1 MPQIITRFPPSPTGY
16 FHIGSART
24 ALFNFLFT
32 KKNGG
37 KIFLRFE
44 DTDRERSKKEYE
56 TDILDCLNW
65 LGITFCNKEPV
76 RQSERDKIYEK
87 YLKKMI
93 EEGNAYLSQ
102 ETPKDEKQRSEVVR
116 FKNPNK
122 KVKFDDIIRGEIEF
136 DTTEL
141 GDFVIAKSNHEPL
154 YHLAVV
160 IDDFEMGVTHVIR
173 GEDGISNTPRQI
185 LLQETIGAP
194 RPIYAH
200 IPLILAPDRL
210 KLSKRHGAVSL
221 NEYKN
226 QGYLPAAMINYLA
239 LLGWNPGTDQEI
251 FNINELIDLFDL
263 KRVQKSGAIFNI
275 EKLDWIN
282 KEHIKRLST
291 IDLENNVESRI
302 SNFPHF
308 AKATQGRQFPISKEL
323 LKKITPI
330 IIDRINKWSDVDEMI
345 KSGEIDWVFKE
356 PGTPDDGAH
365 LWTEYKKE
373 NLVWK
378 KLENNSDKFKITQE
392 NLKEVLVHL
401 EKISEDDFEENKIKE
416 AIWSFAEEKGRGE
429 VLWPM
434 RYALSGLEKSPNP
447 FVLAGVLGK
456 KETIKRLKNA
466 VELLN

>member
-56 TDILDCLNW
+56 TDILESLNW
-65 LGITFCNKEPV
+65 LGISFNNTESV
-76 RQSERDKIYEK
+76 RQSERGEIYEK

-93 EEGNAYLSQ
+93 EKGNAYLSK
-102 ETPKDEKQRSEVVR
+102 ESSPEENKRAEVIR

-141 GDFVIAKSNHEPL
+141 GDFVIAKSFYEPL

-185 LLQETIGAP
+185 LIQEAIGAP

-200 IPLILAPDRL
+200 IPLILAPDRS

-226 QGYLPAAMINYLA
+226 QGYLPEAMINYLA

-251 FNINELIDLFDL
+251 FNMNELIDLFDL

-282 KEHIKRLST
+282 KEHLKRLPIKT
-291 IDLENNVESRI
+291 IQEEIGKRIFNFQFSI
-302 SNFPHF
+302 SNE
-308 AKATQGRQFPISKEL
+308 ILE
-323 LKKITPI
+323 KIVPI
-330 IIDRINKWSDVDEMI
+330 ILDRINKWSDVDQML
-345 KSGEIDWVFKE
+345 KSGELDWVFSARGGSAFGGKE
-356 PGTPDDGAH
+356 
-365 LWTEYKKE
+365 LNYKKE

-378 KLENNSDKFKITQE
+378 KLENDPNKFKITQD
-392 NLKEVLVHL
+392 NLKEVLVRL

-416 AIWSFAEEKGRGE
+416 AIWSFAEEKGRASPTSGRPDRGE

-434 RYALSGLEKSPNP
+434 RYALSGLEKSPDP
-447 FVLAGVLGK
+447 FVLAGILGK
-456 KETIKRLKNA
+456 KETIKRLKNT

>member
-200 IPLILAPDRL
+200 IPLILAPDRS

-308 AKATQGRQFPISKEL
+308 AKATQSRQLPITKEL

-330 IIDRINKWSDVDEMI
+330 IIERINKWSDIDEMI
-345 KSGEIDWVFKE
+345 KNKELDWIFKE
-356 PGTPDDGAH
+356 P
-365 LWTEYKKE
+365 EYKKE

-378 KLENNSDKFKITQE
+378 KLENDPNKFKITQE
-392 NLKEVLVHL
+392 NLKEVLVRL

-416 AIWSFAEEKGRGE
+416 AIWNLAEEKGRGE
-429 VLWPM
+429 VLWPF
-434 RYALSGLEKSPNP
+434 RYTLSGLEKSPDP
-447 FVLAGVLGK
+447 FVLTGVLGK
-456 KETIKRLKNA
+456 KETIKRLRNT
-466 VELLN
+466 VEILNQK

>member
-200 IPLILAPDRL
+200 IPLILAPDRS

-308 AKATQGRQFPISKEL
+308 AKATQGRQFPITKEL

-330 IIDRINKWSDVDEMI
+330 IIERINKWSDIDEMI
-345 KSGEIDWVFKE
+345 KNKELDWIFKE
-356 PGTPDDGAH
+356 P
-365 LWTEYKKE
+365 EYKKE

-378 KLENNSDKFKITQE
+378 KLENDPNKFKITQE
-392 NLKEVLVHL
+392 NLKEVLVRL

-416 AIWSFAEEKGRGE
+416 AIWNLAEEKGRGE
-429 VLWPM
+429 VLWPF
-434 RYALSGLEKSPNP
+434 RYTLSGLEKSPDP
-447 FVLAGVLGK
+447 FVLTGVLGK
-456 KETIKRLKNA
+456 KETIKRLRNT
-466 VELLN
+466 VEILNQK